1 MGYTG
6 TNCTI
11 GLSWCP
17 DYIKPWRAISP
28 ESVGLSPSQS
38 PWWFI
43 TWYFY
48 CLIFI
53 THTLCSQNS
62 PGKLRRPLL
71 FQLRTASLEFPASGT
86 SWGQSNQAKPDLST
100 FKRTLKT
107 DLFNLSEL
115 ASNWRLWL
123 DSRYCAPYECY
134 VVLILLLL
142 ILLAVI
148 FHYHK
153 LGGDPWLHGWRLIV
167 LASDC
172 QPCTKILTNRE
183 TTNIG
188 LIAQLVKCRYL
199 KAIGHFR

>member
-1 MGYTG
+1 MNGYKCRCQVGYTG

-17 DYIKPWRAISP
+17 DDIKPWRAISP

-43 TWYFY
+43 TWY

-142 ILLAVI
+142 LLISCHFPLSQTWGWSLATWLAVNG
-148 FHYHK
+148 FGFWLPTLHK
-153 LGGDPWLHGWRLIV
+153 DI
-167 LASDC
+167 D
-172 QPCTKILTNRE
+172 
-183 TTNIG
+183 
-188 LIAQLVKCRYL
+188 
-199 KAIGHFR
+199 